1 MPLQLP
7 SRYQVGRELGRGGM
21 GIVYEADDERLG
33 RKVAV
38 KVLHAGQASEERK
51 RRFAQE
57 ARAAS
62 ALNHPNIIT
71 IHDIDAHDGV
81 DFIVMELVDGIALT
95 RVSAGGALP
104 LDRVLDYARQ
114 IAGALAASHAANI
127 VHRDIKPANIMV
139 TAAGDIKVLDFGLS
153 KWTATAAEEA
163 LTAAPFTRIGTV
175 VGTSGY
181 MPPEQVLGQPIDA
194 RSDVFSFGVVL
205 YELLAGRRAFD
216 GDSDLAVTAAVMRD
230 GPKPLSEIRSD
241 LPEALRQI
249 VDRCLEKD
257 RMRRYP
263 SGVEVL
269 EDLRRLAPASAPG
282 RPASTARYVAATSIV
297 LLAAV
302 IAGAWVAVR
311 RWQTATMIERSIPEV
326 ERLAAGGQYVGA
338 FRLAK
343 RTTQAAPGDPRV
355 RRALLAASTPFTMDE
370 PAGADVYFKD
380 YVDADGAWELLGR
393 IPIKDARAPLGELR
407 WRIAKD
413 GFEAAEGSSV
423 FAPSFTI
430 HRSGETPAGMVYVRG
445 GSSLEGT
452 TQVQLPDF
460 WIDKYEVTNREF
472 KRFADAGG
480 YSNRQY
486 WKEPFVIDGV
496 NRSFED
502 AIARFTDKTGRPG
515 PATWELGT
523 YREGQADYP
532 VAGVSWYE
540 ASAYAEFAGK
550 RLPTVFH
557 WKQATGNYLFGQM
570 VASSAN
576 FNGRSSEPPAR
587 LKDLG
592 TYGTYGLA
600 GNVKEWIWN
609 ETGGRRYVV
618 GGAWNDPPYMALNRE
633 ARSPVD
639 RNETH
644 GFRCVRDTSTLPP
657 DALVAIAPRA
667 GARTDKPVGDELY
680 AAYRALYA
688 YDRRPLDAR
697 VDSAED
703 SEQWRVEHVSIAAA
717 YGQERVPVHI
727 LLPKNAVPPFQPV
740 VWFPGGYAFGLF
752 RFGNDIADAPGS
764 PQFRFIPLSGRALVF
779 PIYQGTFQRYG
790 GVGEIPRDDQMNAY
804 RDMVVQWSKDLG
816 RTIDYLETRSDI
828 DAGKLGYYS
837 LSAGASA
844 ALPIVAVEPRFKAV
858 VLVSGGLITARR
870 PAEAEPLN
878 FAAHIT
884 APTLMISGR
893 DDFIFPFETVAKPL
907 FALLGAPPD
916 RKHLVT
922 HEGGHIPASND
933 LIREVLGWFD
943 QYLGPVRTK

>member
-7 SRYQVGRELGRGGM
+7 SRYQIGREIGRGGM

-38 KVLHAGQASEERK
+38 KVLHTGAESDERK

-71 IHDIDAHDGV
+71 IYDIDTHGGV

-95 RVSAGGALP
+95 RVVRDGPLA
-104 LDRVLDYARQ
+104 LDRALDYALQ
-114 IAGALAASHAANI
+114 IASALAASHATNI

-139 TAAGDIKVLDFGLS
+139 TGSGEIKVLDFGLS
-153 KWTATAAEEA
+153 KWTSPAAVDAPTIGPAT
-163 LTAAPFTRIGTV
+163 RVGTV

-181 MPPEQVLGQPIDA
+181 MAPEQALGQAIDA

-205 YELLAGRRAFD
+205 YELLAGQRAFD
-216 GDSDLAVTAAVMRD
+216 GDSDWAVTTAVVRD
-230 GPKPLSEIRSD
+230 GPKPLKDIRPD
-241 LPEALRQI
+241 LPDALLQI

-257 RMRRYP
+257 RLQRYP
-263 SGVEVL
+263 SAVEVL
-269 EDLRRLAPASAPG
+269 DDLRRLTPANAPS
-282 RPASTARYVAATSIV
+282 RPTSTARYVAAAAV
-297 LLAAV
+297 LLLAV
-302 IAGAWVAVR
+302 VLAGAWVAVR
-311 RWQTATMIERSIPEV
+311 RWQTATMIERAIPEA
-326 ERLAAGGQYVGA
+326 ERLIAAGQYVEA
-338 FRLAK
+338 FRVAQ
-343 RTTQAAPGDPRV
+343 RATQAAPTDARV
-355 RRALLAASTPFTMDE
+355 RRTLHAATMPFEMVD

-380 YVDADGAWELLGR
+380 YSDVDGTWILLGR
-393 IPIKDARAPLGELR
+393 TPIKDARTPIGQLR
-407 WRIAKD
+407 WRIVKN
-413 GFEAAEGSSV
+413 GFAAFEGSSPLITLHRPGE
-423 FAPSFTI
+423 APQ
-430 HRSGETPAGMVYVRG
+430 GMVYVRG
-445 GSSLEGT
+445 GPSSEGT
-452 TQVQLPDF
+452 TRVQLADF
-460 WIDKYEVTNREF
+460 WIDQYEVTNREF

-480 YSNRQY
+480 YSSRKY
-486 WKEPFVIDGV
+486 WKEPFIIDGA

-502 AIARFTDKTGRPG
+502 TVARFTDKTGRPG

-540 ASAYAEFAGK
+540 AAAYAEFAGK

-557 WKQATGNYLFGQM
+557 WKQVTGNLLFGHV
-570 VASSAN
+570 VAAMAN
-576 FNGRSSEPPAR
+576 FNGRSAEPPAR

-618 GGAWNDPPYMALNRE
+618 GGAWNDPPYMAWNRE

-644 GFRCVRDTSTLPP
+644 GFRCVQDTTTLPP
-657 DALVAIAPRA
+657 DALSAIAPRA

-680 AAYRALYA
+680 AAYKALYA
-688 YDRRPLDAR
+688 YDRSPLDAR
-697 VDSAED
+697 VESAED
-703 SEQWRVEHVSIAAA
+703 TEQWRTEHVSIAAA
-717 YGQERVPVHI
+717 YGRDRVPVHI
-727 LLPKNAVPPFQPV
+727 LLPKNAAPPYQPI
-740 VWFPGGYAFGLF
+740 VWFPGGYALGLF
-752 RFGNDIADAPGS
+752 RLGNDIGDSPGS
-764 PQFRFIPLSGRALVF
+764 SHFRFIPLSGRALVF
-779 PIYQGTFQRYG
+779 PIYQGTFQRFS
-790 GVGEIPRDDQMNAY
+790 GVGESPRDDQMNAY

-816 RTIDYLETRSDI
+816 RTIDYLETRPDM
-828 DAGKLGYYS
+828 DATKVGYYG
-837 LSAGASA
+837 LSMAANG

-858 VLVSGGLITARR
+858 VLVSGGIIAARR
-870 PAEAEPLN
+870 PPEAEPLN

-893 DDFIFPFETVAKPL
+893 DDFIFPFETTAKPL
-907 FALLGAPPD
+907 YALLGAPPD
-916 RKHLVT
+916 RKRLVT
-922 HEGGHIPASND
+922 HDGGHMPVLND
-933 LIREVLGWFD
+933 MIRDVLGWFD

>member
-38 KVLHAGQASEERK
+38 KVLHTGPDGDERK

-71 IHDIDAHDGV
+71 IYDIDVHDGV
-81 DFIVMELVDGIALT
+81 DFIVMELVDGVALT
-95 RVSAGGALP
+95 RVVRDGPLA
-104 LDRVLDYARQ
+104 LDRALAYARQ
-114 IAGALAASHAANI
+114 IASALAASHATNI

-139 TAAGDIKVLDFGLS
+139 TGAGDIKVLDFGLS
-153 KWTATAAEEA
+153 KWTSPAALDAPTAWPATRA
-163 LTAAPFTRIGTV
+163 GTV

-181 MPPEQVLGQPIDA
+181 MSPEQAIGQPIDA

-205 YELLAGRRAFD
+205 YELLAGHRAFD
-216 GDSDLAVTAAVMRD
+216 GVSDWAVTTAVVRD
-230 GPKPLSEIRSD
+230 GPKPLSEIRPD
-241 LPEALRQI
+241 LPDALQQI
-249 VDRCLEKD
+249 VARCLEKD
-257 RMRRYP
+257 RLRRYP
-263 SGVEVL
+263 SAVEVL
-269 EDLRRLAPASAPG
+269 DDLRRLAPASALT
-282 RPASTARYVAATSIV
+282 RPTPTARYVAAAAV
-297 LLAAV
+297 LLLAV
-302 IAGAWVAVR
+302 VLVGAWVAVR
-311 RWQTATMIERSIPEV
+311 RWQTATMVERSIPEV
-326 ERLAAGGQYVGA
+326 ERLAAAGQFVDAY
-338 FRLAK
+338 RLGQRAT
-343 RTTQAAPGDPRV
+343 RAAPGDPRV
-355 RRALLAASTPFTMDE
+355 RRALVAATAPFAMDE

-380 YVDADGAWELLGR
+380 YVDVDGTWDLLGR
-393 IPIKDARAPLGELR
+393 IPIKDARVPVGELR
-407 WRIAKD
+407 WRIVKD
-413 GFEAAEGSSV
+413 GFEAAEGSSAIGP
-423 FAPSFTI
+423 FITI
-430 HRSGETPAGMVYVRG
+430 HRSGEAPAGMVYVRG
-445 GSSLEGT
+445 GPSQDGT
-452 TQVQLPDF
+452 TQVQLPGF

-480 YSNRQY
+480 YSNRRY

-502 AIARFTDKTGRPG
+502 AVARFTDRTGRPG

-540 ASAYAEFAGK
+540 AAAYAEFAGK

-557 WKQATGNYLFGQM
+557 WKQATGNVLYGQV
-570 VASSAN
+570 VASIAN

-618 GGAWNDPPYMALNRE
+618 GGAWNDPPYMAVNRE

-644 GFRCVRDTSTLPP
+644 GFRCVRDTSTPTP
-657 DALVAIAPRA
+657 DASAPIAARSK
-667 GARTDKPVGDELY
+667 ARTDKPVGDELY

-697 VDSAED
+697 VDSRED
-703 SEQWRVEHVSIAAA
+703 TEQWRAEHVSIAAA
-717 YGQERVPVHI
+717 YGSERVPVHI
-727 LLPKNAVPPFQPV
+727 LLPKNAVPPFQPI

-752 RFGNDIADAPGS
+752 RLGDDIADAPGAS
-764 PQFRFIPLSGRALVF
+764 QFRFIPLSGRALVF
-779 PIYQGTFQRYG
+779 PIYQGTFQRFT
-790 GVGEIPRDDQMNAY
+790 GVGEFPRDDQMNAY

-816 RTIDYLETRSDI
+816 RTIDYLETRSDM
-828 DAGKLGYYS
+828 DAGKVAYYG
-837 LSAGASA
+837 LSAGANT
-844 ALPIVAVEPRFKAV
+844 ALPIVAVESRFKAI

-878 FAAHIT
+878 FAPHIT
-884 APTLMISGR
+884 APTLMVSGR
-893 DDFIFPFETVAKPL
+893 DDFIFSFETVAKPL
-907 FALLGAPPD
+907 FTLLGAPPD
-916 RKHLVT
+916 RKRLVT
-922 HEGGHIPASND
+922 HDGGHIPVMND

-943 QYLGPVRTK
+943 QYLGPVRAK